1 MKKPY
6 FLFLLILLSGALG
19 IRNAEAGIPNT
30 LPDDKIFFFYSSGCP
45 HCHEAIRYINENH
58 KTLDMEMVN
67 IERPDGYRLFIAGCR
82 KFGLTGNVGTP
93 LLCIGKNHIM
103 GWTNEF
109 EPDFDLYV
117 QAFLNEQK
125 KK

>member
-1 MKKPY
+1 MKP
-6 FLFLLILLSGALG
+6 SG
-19 IRNAEAGIPNT
+19 
-30 LPDDKIFFFYSSGCP
+30 
-45 HCHEAIRYINENH
+45 YINENH

-103 GWTNEF
+103 GWANEF